1 MGLTPRVQR
10 RSDIWK
16 AMHLPR
22 EREDQ
27 ARSAVQSGVS
37 FHC

>member
-10 RSDIWK
+10 CSDIWK

-22 EREDQ
+22 ERERIKR
-27 ARSAVQSGVS
+27 ARPFKAA
-37 FHC
+37 